1 MKIDLS
7 SKMASSFC
15 LFLLFFYI
23 QITHPKADADA
34 PVVPLALH
42 VAVDVVTLVAVAAA
56 VAAGAAVDV
65 AVVTR
70 AFRKCEDV
78 AA

>member
-1 MKIDLS
+1 MGVVSRIPVLEGLTP
-7 SKMASSFC
+7 FV
-15 LFLLFFYI
+15 FLDI
-23 QITHPKADADA
+23 QITHPKAVADA

-56 VAAGAAVDV
+56 AAAGAAVDA

-70 AFRKCEDV
+70 AFRNCEDV